1 MRDWA
6 STLIASALFAFLQP
20 GLIIQVPGKQQSVGF
35 MNMKTSVASILF
47 HGVIYGLLLMLFLVF
62 LDIHLYV

>member
-1 MRDWA
+1 
-6 STLIASALFAFLQP
+6 
-20 GLIIQVPGKQQSVGF
+20 

-47 HGVIYGLLLMLFLVF
+47 HVLIYGLLLMLLLIF